1 MAFTLD
7 KIVPWGRSFDEYV
20 AMFGLGSEDLEKHI
34 LGCGD
39 GPASF
44 NAAVRKRGKR
54 AWSVDPL
61 YVASARQIRQR
72 IDEAYS
78 AILDQ
83 LVANQ
88 ASYVWTTIA
97 SPEHLGRI
105 RREAMAEFLDDYEQ
119 GTTEGRYLPWELP
132 ELPFSDRQFD
142 LCLCSHLLFT
152 YSEHLSA
159 GFHETAML
167 EMCRVAREV
176 RVFPLL
182 GMSGHPSPHLE
193 SVCESLSRHG
203 YAWDIVAV
211 DYEFQRG
218 GNRMLRAGA
227 GAAREVR

>member
-1 MAFTLD
+1 VAFALD

-20 AMFGLGSEDLEKHI
+20 AMFGLTAEDLEKRI

-44 NAAVRKRGKR
+44 NAAMRRRGKR
-54 AWSVDPL
+54 VLSADPL
-61 YVASARQIRQR
+61 YRATAQQIRQR
-72 IDEAYS
+72 IDEAYH
-78 AILDQ
+78 AILEQ

-88 ASYVWTTIA
+88 ASYVWGTIA

-105 RREAMAEFLDDYEQ
+105 RREAMAEFLEDYEPGKTQ
-119 GTTEGRYLPWELP
+119 GRYLPWELP
-132 ELPFSDRQFD
+132 ELPFRDGQFD

-159 GFHETAML
+159 AFHEAAML

-182 GMSGHPSPHLE
+182 SMSGEPSLHLQ
-193 SVCESLSRHG
+193 SVCESLRRQG
-203 YAWDIVAV
+203 YAWAIETVE
-211 DYEFQRG
+211 YEFQRG

-227 GAAREVR
+227 IGDRLR